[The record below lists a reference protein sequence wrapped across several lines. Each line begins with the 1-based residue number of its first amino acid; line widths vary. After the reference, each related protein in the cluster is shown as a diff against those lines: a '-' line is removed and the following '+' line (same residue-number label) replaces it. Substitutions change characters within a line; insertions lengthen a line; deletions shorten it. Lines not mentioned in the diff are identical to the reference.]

1 MQREAAEKIG
11 SALFGPPARD
21 IMISMASEQTESTT
35 TERRQLPIRLP
46 VEQYEALKSYA
57 FFTHTSMN
65 EAVCLAVQQ
74 FLDGPARADELKAI
88 TARAQAQYR
97 GALDKL
103 KEL

>member
-1 MQREAAEKIG
+1 MSAEK
-11 SALFGPPARD
+11 
-21 IMISMASEQTESTT
+21 TEIAK
-35 TERRQLPIRLP
+35 TERRQLPLRLP

-65 EAVCLAVQQ
+65 EAICSAIQE

-88 TARAQAQYR
+88 TARAQEQYR

-103 KEL
+103 KVL